1 MNADCNSLHM
11 LHSARTLSTVPG
23 YNLENITTLRSLDDA
38 QYIAA
43 QAAEK
48 AVVVVGTS
56 FIGKVICQLL

>member
-1 MNADCNSLHM
+1 M
-11 LHSARTLSTVPG
+11 VPG
-23 YNLENITTLRSLDDA
+23 YNLENITTLRSLDDS

-48 AVVVVGTS
+48 AVVIVGTS

>member
-1 MNADCNSLHM
+1 M
-11 LHSARTLSTVPG
+11 VPG